1 MSLRDQVRAFLGR
14 RPNKTRTLLQMEAV
28 ECGAAALGS
37 VLGYYGRVVSLEELR
52 TACGVS
58 RDGVTAK
65 NIIRAARSYGL
76 EVKGYRS
83 EIAGLEENTT
93 LPAVLFW
100 NFNHFLVLE
109 GFDEDRVFL
118 NDPATGPRT
127 VTRAELDEGFTGV
140 VLTFERGPDFVEE
153 GSEPSLIQAL
163 KGRLAG
169 SETAVLYAI
178 LAGLALVFPGLIVP
192 TFSRVFVDQILIQR
206 LDSWVVPLLTGMAL
220 TAVLRGVL
228 TWLQSYYLLRLKTKL
243 SVAHSG
249 RFFWHVLRLPI
260 EFYSQR
266 YAGEVSHR
274 VQLNDGVAALLSGKL
289 ASTAIDLVMIVF
301 FGALMFMYDWALTL
315 LAIFIVSFNLLAMKL
330 VSAQRIDGN
339 RRLLQEHGKY
349 EGALMG
355 SLRNI
360 ETLKATSREADLFS
374 KLAGYQAKL
383 ENASQDLSIKTQ
395 VLQLA
400 PSLLTGIG
408 NAAVLGFGG
417 YRIMQG
423 DLTMGM
429 LVAFQSLQQSFVGPV
444 TNLLGLGAKLQEMV
458 GDMTRLDDVLRYP
471 ADPQVST
478 GLEASET
485 DHAAEKLTGRVEL
498 KNLTFGYSRLAD
510 PLISDFSLTLEPGAR
525 VALVGASGCGKS
537 TISKLVARLYE
548 PWSGEILLDG
558 TPLSDVPRAVF
569 TSSLAFV
576 DQDLTLF
583 EGSIRE
589 NLLMWDETVPDL
601 HVIQAAKDAMIH
613 DAIVERPG
621 GYDSKLK
628 EEGSNFSGG
637 QRQRLD
643 IARALCGNPRILV
656 LDEATS
662 ALDAVTEK
670 QIDENIRRRGC
681 TCIIVAHRLSTIRDC
696 DEIIVLD
703 GGRVVQRGTH
713 EALVADGDGW
723 YTQLL
728 SSEAG

>member
-1 MSLRDQVRAFLGR
+1 
-14 RPNKTRTLLQMEAV
+14 
-28 ECGAAALGS
+28 
-37 VLGYYGRVVSLEELR
+37 
-52 TACGVS
+52 
-58 RDGVTAK
+58 
-65 NIIRAARSYGL
+65 
-76 EVKGYRS
+76 
-83 EIAGLEENTT
+83 
-93 LPAVLFW
+93 
-100 NFNHFLVLE
+100 
-109 GFDEDRVFL
+109 
-118 NDPATGPRT
+118 
-127 VTRAELDEGFTGV
+127 
-140 VLTFERGPDFVEE
+140 
-153 GSEPSLIQAL
+153 
-163 KGRLAG
+163 
-169 SETAVLYAI
+169 
-178 LAGLALVFPGLIVP
+178 
-192 TFSRVFVDQILIQR
+192 
-206 LDSWVVPLLTGMAL
+206 
-220 TAVLRGVL
+220 
-228 TWLQSYYLLRLKTKL
+228 
-243 SVAHSG
+243 
-249 RFFWHVLRLPI
+249 
-260 EFYSQR
+260 
-266 YAGEVSHR
+266 
-274 VQLNDGVAALLSGKL
+274 
-289 ASTAIDLVMIVF
+289 
-301 FGALMFMYDWALTL
+301 
-315 LAIFIVSFNLLAMKL
+315 
-330 VSAQRIDGN
+330 
-339 RRLLQEHGKY
+339 
-349 EGALMG
+349 
-355 SLRNI
+355 
-360 ETLKATSREADLFS
+360 
-374 KLAGYQAKL
+374 
-383 ENASQDLSIKTQ
+383 
-395 VLQLA
+395 
-400 PSLLTGIG
+400 
-408 NAAVLGFGG
+408 
-417 YRIMQG
+417 
-423 DLTMGM
+423 
-429 LVAFQSLQQSFVGPV
+429 
-444 TNLLGLGAKLQEMV
+444 MV

-485 DHAAEKLTGRVEL
+485 DHVAEKLTGRVEL

-510 PLISDFSLTLEPGAR
+510 PLISDFSLTLEPGTR

-583 EGSIRE
+583 EGSIRD

-613 DAIVERPG
+613 DAIVERAG

-662 ALDAVTEK
+662 ALDTVTEK

-713 EALVADGDGW
+713 EALVADRDGW